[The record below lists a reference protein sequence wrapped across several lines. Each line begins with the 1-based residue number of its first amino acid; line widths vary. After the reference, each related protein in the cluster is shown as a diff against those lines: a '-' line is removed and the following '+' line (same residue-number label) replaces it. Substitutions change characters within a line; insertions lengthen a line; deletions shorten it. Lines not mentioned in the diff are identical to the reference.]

1 MAEFAAASP
10 YLDQCNQERDWAL
23 LIILASRQFGLIR
36 SDDWPGPFGCIRNH
50 LFRGVS
56 LKILIADDHALFRE
70 SLSLM
75 LVRLDDR
82 EPTIIQANTSAH
94 AIRLAGQ
101 HGDLDMILMDIDM
114 PGISGISAIKMLREV
129 VPDVPIIMI
138 SAEDGYHQIS
148 KAIDLGARGFIPKT
162 TSAEVMLSA
171 LRLVL
176 NGGIYLPEQLLAGYQ
191 SHGGDA
197 GMEKQL
203 TPRQMEILRLLQKG
217 EQNKNI
223 AHQLNLSEST
233 VKVHVRGIFTALD
246 ARNRS
251 QAVNHAIE
259 RGIL

>member
-1 MAEFAAASP
+1 MTGPILSAVLEI
-10 YLDQCNQERDWAL
+10 
-23 LIILASRQFGLIR
+23 LI
-36 SDDWPGPFGCIRNH
+36 
-50 LFRGVS
+50 FRGAS

-82 EPTIIQANTSAH
+82 EPTIIQADNSAH
-94 AIRLAGQ
+94 AIQLAGQ
-101 HGDLDMILMDIDM
+101 HADLDMILMDIDM
-114 PGISGISAIKMLREV
+114 PGTSGMSAIKTLRQV
-129 VPDVPIIMI
+129 APGVPIIMI
-138 SAEDGYHQIS
+138 SADEGYHQIS
-148 KAIDLGARGFIPKT
+148 RAIDLGARGFIPKT
-162 TSAEVMLSA
+162 TSADVMLSA

-176 NGGIYLPEQLLAGYQ
+176 NGGIYLPEQLLAAYQ
-191 SHGGDA
+191 TRGSDPGNEQH
-197 GMEKQL
+197 L

-233 VKVHVRGIFTALD
+233 VKVHVRRIFTVLD